1 MVIPIPHTVL
11 HYTEDDVDLFGQW
24 LDSLTYLIA
33 QAVIA
38 ARLVRL
44 ELGLAT
50 AMRWRVACLN
60 CALNTGRVDACTT
73 ASSPGAWC
81 CCWQAAINLVKKAPS
96 KRHANV

>member
-33 QAVIA
+33 QAAIA

-44 ELGLAT
+44 GSAWT
-50 AMRWRVACLN
+50 RGSARSCLR
-60 CALNTGRVDACTT
+60 T
-73 ASSPGAWC
+73 
-81 CCWQAAINLVKKAPS
+81 
-96 KRHANV
+96 

>member
-33 QAVIA
+33 QAAIA

-44 ELGLAT
+44 ELGLFGDCNALEG
-50 AMRWRVACLN
+50 CLFE
-60 CALNTGRVDACTT
+60 LRIEHGQ
-73 ASSPGAWC
+73 G
-81 CCWQAAINLVKKAPS
+81 
-96 KRHANV
+96 